1 MRRVSRALC
10 CIAALSAAGSW
21 AAGAEPDRQNI
32 IIDNVVVELSATPE
46 GVTACVDAVH
56 GTKLSGPYGVAI
68 TALSGPDAWQE
79 KLPKTVAVEED
90 YFALPLRIELKRRAG
105 VAAAGRLQ
113 FEVGACAP
121 EAMCV
126 PVEHADHLA
135 TLAPLGKPVTGT
147 G

>member
-1 MRRVSRALC
+1 MRRLSRALC
-10 CIAALSAAGSW
+10 CIAALSGAGSW

-105 VAAAGRLQ
+105 GTPTGRPRCDAGGGQPAGRA
-113 FEVGACAP
+113 G
-121 EAMCV
+121 
-126 PVEHADHLA
+126 PV
-135 TLAPLGKPVTGT
+135 
-147 G
+147 

>member
-1 MRRVSRALC
+1 MRRISRALC

-105 VAAAGRLQ
+105 AAAPGRLP
-113 FEVGACAP
+113 FELRAGPPQGHCAP
-121 EAMCV
+121 AG
-126 PVEHADHLA
+126 
-135 TLAPLGKPVTGT
+135 PLGHHPTT
-147 G
+147 APRPHPRP

>member
-32 IIDNVVVELSATPE
+32 IIDNVVVELSAKPE

-56 GTKLSGPYGVAI
+56 GTKLSGPYDVAI

-90 YFALPLRIELKRRAG
+90 YFALLLRIELKLRAG
-105 VAAAGRLQ
+105 VAAGGRV
-113 FEVGACAP
+113 EIARDACQ
-121 EAMCV
+121 
-126 PVEHADHLA
+126 
-135 TLAPLGKPVTGT
+135 
-147 G
+147 